1 MSSSNF
7 NYKYTPLKN
16 NKNMTNW
23 STQNIPNQSG
33 KVIIV
38 TGASSGLGKE
48 IATVLASK
56 NATVVMAVRNIEKAQ
71 GVASEIKQAYPSANL
86 DIRKL
91 ELDSLNSV
99 KEFASNFLKDY
110 QSLDILIN
118 NAGVMA
124 CPFSLTVD
132 GFEIQMGVN
141 HLGHFALT
149 GLLMPLL
156 EKTKNSRIV
165 ATSSI
170 AHRRGNIDFDD
181 INWGKRKYSTMKAYS
196 DSKLA
201 NLYFTYELARKLE
214 NKPGAPMVVAAHPG
228 VTSTELSR
236 HSFIFKTLIPLFAQ
250 KEDKGALPTL
260 RAAIDPEAK
269 SGDYYGPDGFME
281 LGGNA
286 VIVKSTPLSYD
297 TAKAAK
303 LWELSENV
311 TGVKY

>member
-1 MSSSNF
+1 
-7 NYKYTPLKN
+7 
-16 NKNMTNW
+16 MTNW
-23 STQNIPNQSG
+23 STQNIPDQSG

-56 NATVVMAVRNIEKAQ
+56 NATVVMAVRNIEKTQA
-71 GVASEIKQAYPSANL
+71 VAGEIKKAYPKASL

-91 ELDSLNSV
+91 KLDSLKSV
-99 KEFASNFLKDY
+99 KEFASDFLKDY

-124 CPFSLTVD
+124 CPFSLTED

-165 ATSSI
+165 ATASI
-170 AHRRGNIDFDD
+170 AHRRGNIDFGD
-181 INWGKRKYSTMKAYS
+181 INWKSRKYSTMKAYS

-214 NKPGAPMVVAAHPG
+214 NKPGAAMVVAAHPG
-228 VTSTELSR
+228 VTDTELSR
-236 HSFIFKTLIPLFAQ
+236 HSFIFRTLVPLFAQ
-250 KEDKGALPTL
+250 KEDRGSLPTL

-269 SGDYYGPDGFME
+269 PGDYYGPDGFKE
-281 LGGNA
+281 IKGNA
-286 VIVKSTPLSYD
+286 VLVKSTPLSYD
-297 TAKAAK
+297 VAKAAK
-303 LWELSENV
+303 LWDLSQKL